1 MNPLK
6 LLQLKSAWDRFQ
18 SNHPKFPKFL
28 AALYQKG
35 MKEGTIIE
43 FRVTTPDGEE
53 MAANVK
59 LKEDDIALFR
69 ELQDLLKS

>member
-28 AALYQKG
+28 TALYQKG
-35 MKEGTIIE
+35 MKEGTVIE
-43 FRVTTPDGEE
+43 FRITTPDGEE

-59 LKEDDIALFR
+59 LKEDDIALFG
-69 ELQDLLKS
+69 ELKDLLKS